1 MSKPNYYLVRPYPN
15 GVNRITE
22 FKKRGCIGIGW
33 SNLGD
38 VSGKGK
44 AELRTALESYFSASD
59 QKKLRSTLGTFMIF
73 CLDLKVGDYIIAP
86 ENKMGAI
93 HVAQITSDYYYDASA
108 VDLDFAHQ
116 REVKWLSETFS
127 REAIAALNNERL
139 VGALKFPGTAANLQ
153 EYHSEL
159 ATLLSI
165 NTTHET
171 GCCNESP
178 TTNISQLVKA
188 SYPLRLNV
196 YCDVSFPADMTP
208 EEAQRFATF
217 ISTLSFNPS
226 SKSE

>member
-1 MSKPNYYLVRPYPN
+1 MPNINYYLVRPYPN
-15 GVNRITE
+15 GVNRIKD
-22 FKKRGCIGIGW
+22 FKERGCIGIGW
-33 SNLGD
+33 SDLKD
-38 VSGKGK
+38 VSGMREP
-44 AELRTALESYFSASD
+44 ELRASLENYLSTSNE
-59 QKKLRSTLGTFMIF
+59 KKLRSTLGTFKIF
-73 CLDLKVGDYIIAP
+73 CLDLKVGDYVIAP
-86 ENKMGAI
+86 ENKMGDI
-93 HVAQITSDYYYDASA
+93 HIARITSDYYYDKDAIS
-108 VDLDFAHQ
+108 LDFAHQ
-116 REVKWLSETFS
+116 RKAEWSSVIIPRSK
-127 REAIAALNNERL
+127 IAEMNNERL

-159 ATLLSI
+159 ATLLGI

-217 ISTLSFNPS
+217 ISTLSF
-226 SKSE
+226 K